1 MIQTSTLTD
10 IKVNG
15 EDTRRFL
22 LWQNGMH
29 VIIEWEMYRFQMVLE
44 NELDRLF
51 QRFWTIDFTCDWNG
65 HCVSICTEMMG
76 SHTVMNGMCDTKKG
90 VTSLSVI
97 TWSQG
102 YPYFG
107 NLTCRA
113 TCRAA
118 CHNCHLIV
126 CRRFVST
133 NSLLFLPFSHLPHIL
148 NKQTVAT
155 WFLRYLVPLP
165 LKALSKRSKDML
177 PTDDMGR
184 FFSAMNNAYA
194 IS

>member
-1 MIQTSTLTD
+1 MEKTQSASCYDKTECTWLL
-10 IKVNG
+10 NG
-15 EDTRRFL
+15 RC
-22 LWQNGMH
+22 
-29 VIIEWEMYRFQMVLE
+29 
-44 NELDRLF
+44 
-51 QRFWTIDFTCDWNG
+51 IDFKWFWKMNWTDYSNNSAYTDFACDWNG

-76 SHTVMNGMCDTKKG
+76 SHTMMNGMCGTKRR

-113 TCRAA
+113 A
-118 CHNCHLIV
+118 CHNCHHTA